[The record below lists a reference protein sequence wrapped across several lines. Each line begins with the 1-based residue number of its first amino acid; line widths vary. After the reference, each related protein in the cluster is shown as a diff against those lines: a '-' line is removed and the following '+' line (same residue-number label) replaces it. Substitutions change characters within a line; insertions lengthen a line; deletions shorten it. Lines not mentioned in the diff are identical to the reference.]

1 MEEQNGAYTRKI
13 GKTTFVIGLKSAEKA
28 KGTLNGKLERMLLK
42 KTSEFSTPLSHSE

>member
-28 KGTLNGKLERMLLK
+28 KGTLEDKLKLMIQKENLK
-42 KTSEFSTPLSHSE
+42 KEVVEEP